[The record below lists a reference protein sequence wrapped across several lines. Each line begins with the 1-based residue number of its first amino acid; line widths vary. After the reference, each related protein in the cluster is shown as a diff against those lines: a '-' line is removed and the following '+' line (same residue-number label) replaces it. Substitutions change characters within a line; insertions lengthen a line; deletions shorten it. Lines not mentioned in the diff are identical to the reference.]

1 MVATISPVD
10 RRSEE
15 PESAVPVGTAGEVRD
30 RLQAFLGQVTAGVF
44 SRSEPRATCAL
55 YARGLLDPAG
65 LRKSAEPLWG
75 RSDRSVTYESL
86 QHFLAD
92 SRWDPGQLTRN
103 VVELVYSRIDPV
115 AWVIDDTGF
124 AKDGKMSPG
133 VARQY
138 SGTLGKIGN
147 CQIGVS
153 IHAAG
158 TQGTLPLSWA
168 LYLPDKAWCQ
178 DSERRRRAKIPDH
191 VAFQTKPQLATD
203 LATRAAGWKIDPK
216 PILGDE
222 AYGKNNALRTGLN
235 DAALQYVL
243 AVDMDANVWPADTA
257 FSVPDRTP
265 GSRGRAPRRPV
276 ADRPARSIQQLV
288 DALPDTAFRELRFRD
303 DRTDDLPSLSHFAMV
318 RVIAEHPV
326 KRDQQD
332 PREEWLIVERPDPEG
347 PPSDYWISNLPADTD
362 PEELARLAR
371 LRWTIELD
379 YKQLKG
385 HLGLDHYEG
394 RSWAGWHHHV
404 AMVTMAH
411 AFLTLERLDP
421 KAPRPD

>member
-1 MVATISPVD
+1 MPA
-10 RRSEE
+10 
-15 PESAVPVGTAGEVRD
+15 GTAGEVRD
-30 RLQAFLGQVTAGVF
+30 RLESFLAEVTAGVF
-44 SRSEPRATCAL
+44 RRSEQRATGAL

-86 QHFLAD
+86 QQFLAD
-92 SRWDPGQLTRN
+92 SPWDPEQLIRN
-103 VVELVYSRIDPV
+103 VVEHVYERIDPV

-124 AKDGKMSPG
+124 PKDGKMSPG

-158 TQGTLPLSWA
+158 TKGTLPLNWA

-178 DSERRRRAKIPDH
+178 DPERRRRAKIPET
-191 VAFQTKPQLATD
+191 VEFQTKPALATA
-203 LATRAAGWKIDPK
+203 LATRAAGWEIDAM

-222 AYGKNNALRTGLN
+222 AYGKNNALRTGLH
-235 DAALQYVL
+235 DAGLRYVL
-243 AVDMDANVWPADTA
+243 AVDREAHVWPADTTFA
-257 FSVPDRTP
+257 VPDRKP
-265 GSRGRAPRRPV
+265 GSRGRAPGRPV
-276 ADRPARSIQQLV
+276 ADRPAVAISELAEQ
-288 DALPDTAFRELRFRD
+288 LPDKAFRELRFRD
-303 DRTDDLPSLSHFAMV
+303 DRNDDLPSLSRFAMV

-326 KRDQQD
+326 KRDGLA
-332 PREEWLIVERPDPEG
+332 PREEWLIVERPDPDK
-347 PPSDYWISNLPADTD
+347 PPIDSWISNLPADAD
-362 PEELARLAR
+362 AEELARLAR

-379 YKQLKG
+379 YRQLKG

-404 AMVTMAH
+404 AMVTAAH

>member
-1 MVATISPVD
+1 M
-10 RRSEE
+10 
-15 PESAVPVGTAGEVRD
+15 PVGTAGEVRD
-30 RLQAFLGQVTAGVF
+30 RLEAFLAEVTAGVF
-44 SRSEPRATCAL
+44 RRSEQRATGAL

-86 QHFLAD
+86 QQFLAD
-92 SRWDPGQLTRN
+92 SPWDPQQLVRN
-103 VVELVYSRIDPV
+103 VVEHVHERIDPV

-124 AKDGKMSPG
+124 PKDGKMSPG

-158 TQGTLPLSWA
+158 IKGTLPLGWA
-168 LYLPDKAWCQ
+168 LYLPDEAWCQ
-178 DSERRRRAKIPDH
+178 DPERRRRAKIPDT
-191 VAFQTKPQLATD
+191 VEFQTKPALATD

-222 AYGKNNALRTGLN
+222 AYGKNNALRTALNGAGLR
-235 DAALQYVL
+235 YVL
-243 AVDMDANVWPADTA
+243 AIDRDANVWPAGTVFA
-257 FSVPDRTP
+257 VPDRKP
-265 GSRGRAPRRPV
+265 GSRGHAPRRPA
-276 ADRPARSIQQLV
+276 ADRPAVAICDLV
-288 DALPDTAFRELRFRD
+288 ADLPEEAYTELRFRD
-303 DRTDDLPSLSHFAMV
+303 ARTDDLQSRSRFAMV

-326 KRDQQD
+326 RRDRQD
-332 PREEWLIVERPDPEG
+332 PREEWLIVERPDPAG
-347 PPSDYWISNLPADTD
+347 PPIDYWISNLPADTD

-379 YKQLKG
+379 YRQLKG

-404 AMVTMAH
+404 AMVTTAH

-421 KAPRPD
+421 KARRPD

>member
-1 MVATISPVD
+1 MVAAISPVD
-10 RRSEE
+10 PRAEE
-15 PESAVPVGTAGEVRD
+15 PEPAVPVGTAGEVRD
-30 RLQAFLGQVTAGVF
+30 RLETFLADVTAGVF
-44 SRSEPRATCAL
+44 RRSEQRATGAL

-86 QHFLAD
+86 QQFLAD
-92 SRWDPGQLTRN
+92 SPWDPGLLIRN
-103 VVELVYSRIDPV
+103 VVEHVHDRIDPV

-124 AKDGKMSPG
+124 PKDGKMSPG

-158 TQGTLPLSWA
+158 SKGTLPLGWA
-168 LYLPDKAWCQ
+168 LYLPDQAWCQ
-178 DSERRRRAKIPDH
+178 DPERRRRAKIPDT
-191 VAFQTKPQLATD
+191 VEFSTKPALATD
-203 LATRAAGWKIDPK
+203 LALRAAGWNIDAK
-216 PILGDE
+216 PVLGDE
-222 AYGKNNALRTGLN
+222 AYGKNNTLRTALDQAG
-235 DAALQYVL
+235 LQYVL
-243 AVDMDANVWPADTA
+243 SIDSGARVWPDGTV
-257 FSVPDRTP
+257 FEVPDRKP
-265 GSRGRAPRRPV
+265 GSRGRAPSRPI
-276 ADRPARSIQQLV
+276 ADRPAQSIKDLAEQ
-288 DALPDTAFRELRFRD
+288 LPDDAFHELRFREP
-303 DRTDDLPSLSHFAMV
+303 RTDDLPSRSRFAIV
-318 RVIAEHPV
+318 RVTAEHPV
-326 KRDQQD
+326 KRDGEA
-332 PREEWLIVERPDPEG
+332 PREEWLIIERPDPDG
-347 PPSDYWISNLPADTD
+347 PPSDYWISNLPANTD

-379 YKQLKG
+379 YRQLKG

-394 RSWAGWHHHV
+394 RSWTGWHHHC
-404 AMVTMAH
+404 AMVTAAH

>member
-1 MVATISPVD
+1 MVAAICPVD
-10 RRSEE
+10 PRTGA
-15 PESAVPVGTAGEVRD
+15 PENAVPAGTAGEVRD
-30 RLQAFLGQVTAGVF
+30 RLEAFLAKVTVGVF
-44 SRSEPRATCAL
+44 RRSEQRATGAL

-86 QHFLAD
+86 QQFLAD
-92 SRWDPGQLTRN
+92 SPWDPGQLIRN
-103 VVELVYSRIDPV
+103 VVEEVHARIDPV

-124 AKDGKMSPG
+124 PKDGKMSPG

-158 TQGTLPLSWA
+158 TRGTLPLGWA
-168 LYLPDKAWCQ
+168 LYLPDQAWCQ
-178 DSERRRRAKIPDH
+178 APERRRRAKIPDH
-191 VAFQTKPQLATD
+191 VAFQTKPALATD
-203 LATRAAGWKIDPK
+203 LATRAAGWTIDPK

-222 AYGKNNALRTGLN
+222 AYGKNNTLRTGL
-235 DAALQYVL
+235 DEAGLRYVL
-243 AVDMDANVWPADTA
+243 AIDRDANVWPAGTT
-257 FSVPDRTP
+257 FSVPARKP
-265 GSRGRAPRRPV
+265 GSRGPGPSRPV
-276 ADRPARSIQQLV
+276 ADRSATSIEDLSGR
-288 DALPDTAFRELRFRD
+288 LPDDAYRELRFRD
-303 DRTDDLPSLSHFAMV
+303 DRDDGLPSHSRFAMV

-326 KRDQQD
+326 RRDRRE
-332 PREEWLIVERPDPEG
+332 PREEWLIVERPDPEK

-362 PEELARLAR
+362 PHELARLAR

-379 YKQLKG
+379 YRQLKG

-394 RSWAGWHHHV
+394 RSWAGWHHHC
-404 AMVTMAH
+404 AMVTLAH